1 MAANGGKLGPHL
13 LRPPRAVRSQADE
26 TIGSADSSAAWQ
38 EDLTASHRTGKRI
51 GSLDN
56 LKVVLVVGVIL
67 GHAAM
72 TYGAAGTWIFEAPSY
87 GGATLSGPVKAGA
100 NAAIVL
106 GVFFALGLFLYVAGL
121 FTPGSLRRK
130 GARAFASGRLARLG
144 IPVALYAVVVM
155 PMLAVLIGTT
165 VGEANTSLVSLYW
178 ASLRD
183 PGTGPMWFVAI
194 LLVFSLI
201 VALGAQLIGLPIPRP
216 TQLRPSYLAAAA
228 LAITVGSFA
237 VRLLFPIDS
246 RQILDLHV
254 WLWPQCAVLFALGLL
269 SAQHGWLNP
278 VPDRLRHWSG
288 LVAVGALIAAVAV
301 LAPLHPADDAIKG
314 GATWPAMLLDVA
326 EGAYAV
332 GASIWILGL
341 FQRHFAH
348 QGKLAQW
355 CSHNAYGAFI
365 AQGPILV
372 GLGLALQAIDLP
384 ADIKLVLLAAG
395 GVALCFVAASSSG
408 NVMGWV
414 SARIRD
420 RNRLVHVPSTCP

>member
-1 MAANGGKLGPHL
+1 
-13 LRPPRAVRSQADE
+13 VDE
-26 TIGSADSSAAWQ
+26 TAGSADSPEAWH
-38 EDLTASHRTGKRI
+38 EDLTGSHRMGERI

-100 NAAIVL
+100 SAAIVL

-130 GARAFASGRLARLG
+130 SAGAFALGRLARLG

-155 PMLAVLIGTT
+155 PMLAVLIGAT
-165 VGEANTSLVSLYW
+165 VGDANTSLVSLYW
-178 ASLRD
+178 ASFRD
-183 PGTGPMWFVAI
+183 PGSGPMWFVAI

-201 VALGAQLIGLPIPRP
+201 FALGARLIGLPAPRP
-216 TQLRPSYLAAAA
+216 TQLRPSYLVAAA
-228 LAITVGSFA
+228 LAITVGSFG
-237 VRLLFPIDS
+237 VRVLFPIDS

-254 WLWPQCAVLFALGLL
+254 WLWPQCAVLFGLGLL

-278 VPDRLRHWSG
+278 VPDRLRHVSG
-288 LVAVGALIAAVAV
+288 LVAVSALGAALAV
-301 LAPLHPADDAIKG
+301 LAASHPAGGAIKG
-314 GATWPAMLLDVA
+314 GSTWPAMVLDIA

-332 GASIWILGL
+332 GASIWFLGL

-355 CSHNAYGAFI
+355 CSRNAYGAFI

-372 GLGLALQAIDLP
+372 GLGLCLQAIDLP
-384 ADIKLVLLAAG
+384 ADVKLVLLAAAA
-395 GVALCFVAASSSG
+395 VALCFVAASASG
-408 NVMGWV
+408 KAMRWV
-414 SARIRD
+414 SAGIRD
-420 RNRLVHVPSTCP
+420 RNRIVRRTCPPGSRSSAV